1 MITSKNIGILLDF
14 IKNSKKYSDL
24 YLSVKKNSITLSS
37 KRKSNFYIKNNNLES
52 KINISK
58 FYQSILNIL
67 LPILRKNKK
76 LVIAQIGQSIDG
88 RIALNNGNSHYI
100 NNPKSIIYLH
110 CLRSISDAIIV
121 GSNTIKKDDPLLTTR
136 KIKGTNPKRI
146 IIDGSLSLNNKYK
159 IFNDGNENI
168 IFTKSNK
175 NIRLNNSTIIRL
187 KEKNFTKNFITQIKK
202 LKYKFSDYTSNE
214 ISNDHLRHMVGGRG
228 GQSNISEKNERIFNG
243 EFPEKPGALLEFLES
258 FGNQWNISLFHYR
271 NIGSAYGNILI
282 GIEDTHKKKSA
293 LLKHLHKCGTA
304 FKEESNN
311 KAYLD
316 FLK

>member
-14 IKNSKKYSDL
+14 IKNSKKNSDL
-24 YLSVKKNSITLSS
+24 YLLVKKNSISLSS

-52 KINISK
+52 KVNISK

-187 KEKNFTKNFITQIKK
+187 KEKNFTKNFIMQIKK
-202 LKYKFSDYTSNE
+202 LKYKNILVEGGSKTISELINNKYIDILQFMIAPILIGSGINSLNLKE
-214 ISNDHLRHMVGGRG
+214 ISNL
-228 GQSNISEKNERIFNG
+228 
-243 EFPEKPGALLEFLES
+243 
-258 FGNQWNISLFHYR
+258 
-271 NIGSAYGNILI
+271 
-282 GIEDTHKKKSA
+282 
-293 LLKHLHKCGTA
+293 
-304 FKEESNN
+304 N
-311 KAYLD
+311 KAIRPKHNFNELENEIIVNL
-316 FLK
+316 FLNS

>member
-14 IKNSKKYSDL
+14 IKNSKKNSDL
-24 YLSVKKNSITLSS
+24 YLLVKKNSISLSS

-58 FYQSILNIL
+58 YYQSILNIL

-187 KEKNFTKNFITQIKK
+187 KEKNFTKNLITQIKK
-202 LKYKFSDYTSNE
+202 LKYKNILVEGGSKTISELINNKYIDILQFMIAPILIGSGINSLNLKE
-214 ISNDHLRHMVGGRG
+214 ISNL
-228 GQSNISEKNERIFNG
+228 
-243 EFPEKPGALLEFLES
+243 
-258 FGNQWNISLFHYR
+258 
-271 NIGSAYGNILI
+271 
-282 GIEDTHKKKSA
+282 
-293 LLKHLHKCGTA
+293 
-304 FKEESNN
+304 N
-311 KAYLD
+311 KAIRPKHNFNELENEIIVNL
-316 FLK
+316 FLNS

>member
-14 IKNSKKYSDL
+14 IKNSKKNSDL
-24 YLSVKKNSITLSS
+24 YLLVKKNSISLSS

-202 LKYKFSDYTSNE
+202 LKYKNILVEGGSKTISELINNKYIDILQFMIAPILIGSGINSLNLKE
-214 ISNDHLRHMVGGRG
+214 ISNL
-228 GQSNISEKNERIFNG
+228 
-243 EFPEKPGALLEFLES
+243 
-258 FGNQWNISLFHYR
+258 
-271 NIGSAYGNILI
+271 
-282 GIEDTHKKKSA
+282 
-293 LLKHLHKCGTA
+293 
-304 FKEESNN
+304 N
-311 KAYLD
+311 KAIRPKHNFNELENEIIVNL
-316 FLK
+316 FLKS

>member
-14 IKNSKKYSDL
+14 IKNSKKNNDL
-24 YLSVKKNSITLSS
+24 YLLVKKNSISLSS
-37 KRKSNFYIKNNNLES
+37 KTKSNFYIKNKNLVS

-187 KEKNFTKNFITQIKK
+187 KEKNFTKNLITQIKK
-202 LKYKFSDYTSNE
+202 LKYKNILVEGGSKTISELINNKYIDILQFMIAPILIGSGINSLNLKE
-214 ISNDHLRHMVGGRG
+214 ISNL
-228 GQSNISEKNERIFNG
+228 
-243 EFPEKPGALLEFLES
+243 
-258 FGNQWNISLFHYR
+258 
-271 NIGSAYGNILI
+271 
-282 GIEDTHKKKSA
+282 
-293 LLKHLHKCGTA
+293 
-304 FKEESNN
+304 N
-311 KAYLD
+311 KAIRPKHNFNELENEIIVNL
-316 FLK
+316 FLNS

>member
-14 IKNSKKYSDL
+14 IKNSKKNSDL
-24 YLSVKKNSITLSS
+24 YLFVKKNSISLSS

-187 KEKNFTKNFITQIKK
+187 KEKNFTKNLITQLKK
-202 LKYKFSDYTSNE
+202 LKYKNILVEGGSKTISELINNKYIDILQFMIAPILIGSGINSLNLKE
-214 ISNDHLRHMVGGRG
+214 ISNL
-228 GQSNISEKNERIFNG
+228 
-243 EFPEKPGALLEFLES
+243 
-258 FGNQWNISLFHYR
+258 
-271 NIGSAYGNILI
+271 
-282 GIEDTHKKKSA
+282 
-293 LLKHLHKCGTA
+293 
-304 FKEESNN
+304 N
-311 KAYLD
+311 KAIRPKHNFNELENEIIVNL
-316 FLK
+316 FLNS

>member
-14 IKNSKKYSDL
+14 IKNSKKNSDL
-24 YLSVKKNSITLSS
+24 YLLVKKNSISLSS

-58 FYQSILNIL
+58 YYQSILNIL

-175 NIRLNNSTIIRL
+175 NIRLNNSKIIRL
-187 KEKNFTKNFITQIKK
+187 KEKNFTKNLITQIKK
-202 LKYKFSDYTSNE
+202 LKYKNILVEGGSKTISELINNKYIDILQFMIAPILIGSGINSLNLKE
-214 ISNDHLRHMVGGRG
+214 ISNL
-228 GQSNISEKNERIFNG
+228 
-243 EFPEKPGALLEFLES
+243 
-258 FGNQWNISLFHYR
+258 
-271 NIGSAYGNILI
+271 
-282 GIEDTHKKKSA
+282 
-293 LLKHLHKCGTA
+293 
-304 FKEESNN
+304 N
-311 KAYLD
+311 KAIRPKHNFNELENEIIVNL
-316 FLK
+316 FLNS

>member
-14 IKNSKKYSDL
+14 IKNSKKNSDL
-24 YLSVKKNSITLSS
+24 YLLVKKNSISLSS
-37 KRKSNFYIKNNNLES
+37 KRKSKFYIKNNNLES

-58 FYQSILNIL
+58 HYQSILNIL

-187 KEKNFTKNFITQIKK
+187 KEKNFTKNLITQIKK
-202 LKYKFSDYTSNE
+202 LKYKNILVEGGSKTISELINNKYIDILQFMIAPILIGSGINSLNLKE
-214 ISNDHLRHMVGGRG
+214 ISNL
-228 GQSNISEKNERIFNG
+228 
-243 EFPEKPGALLEFLES
+243 
-258 FGNQWNISLFHYR
+258 
-271 NIGSAYGNILI
+271 
-282 GIEDTHKKKSA
+282 
-293 LLKHLHKCGTA
+293 
-304 FKEESNN
+304 N
-311 KAYLD
+311 KAIRPKHNFNELENEIIVNL
-316 FLK
+316 FLNS

>member
-14 IKNSKKYSDL
+14 IKNSKKNSDL
-24 YLSVKKNSITLSS
+24 YLLVKKNSISLSS

-175 NIRLNNSTIIRL
+175 NIRLNNSKIIRL
-187 KEKNFTKNFITQIKK
+187 KEKNFTKNLITQIKK
-202 LKYKFSDYTSNE
+202 LQYKNILVEGGSKTISELINNKYIDILQFMIAPILIGSGVNSLNLKE
-214 ISNDHLRHMVGGRG
+214 ISNLKKAIRPKH
-228 GQSNISEKNERIFNG
+228 NFNE
-243 EFPEKPGALLEFLES
+243 LENEIIVNLFLNS
-258 FGNQWNISLFHYR
+258 
-271 NIGSAYGNILI
+271 
-282 GIEDTHKKKSA
+282 
-293 LLKHLHKCGTA
+293 
-304 FKEESNN
+304 
-311 KAYLD
+311 
-316 FLK
+316 

>member
-14 IKNSKKYSDL
+14 IKNSKKNSDL
-24 YLSVKKNSITLSS
+24 YLLVKNNSISLSS
-37 KRKSNFYIKNNNLES
+37 KRKSNFYLKNNNLES
-52 KINISK
+52 KININK

-67 LPILRKNKK
+67 VPILRKNKK

-202 LKYKFSDYTSNE
+202 LKYKNILVEGGSKTISELINNKYIDILQFMIAPILIGSGINSLNLKE
-214 ISNDHLRHMVGGRG
+214 ISNL
-228 GQSNISEKNERIFNG
+228 
-243 EFPEKPGALLEFLES
+243 
-258 FGNQWNISLFHYR
+258 
-271 NIGSAYGNILI
+271 
-282 GIEDTHKKKSA
+282 
-293 LLKHLHKCGTA
+293 
-304 FKEESNN
+304 N
-311 KAYLD
+311 KAIRPKHNFNELENEIIVNL
-316 FLK
+316 FLNS

>member
-14 IKNSKKYSDL
+14 IKNSKKNSDL
-24 YLSVKKNSITLSS
+24 YLLVKKNSISLSS

-187 KEKNFTKNFITQIKK
+187 KEKNFTKNLITQIKK
-202 LKYKFSDYTSNE
+202 LKYKNILVEGGSKTISELINNKYIDILQFMIAPILIGSGINSLNLKE
-214 ISNDHLRHMVGGRG
+214 ISNL
-228 GQSNISEKNERIFNG
+228 
-243 EFPEKPGALLEFLES
+243 
-258 FGNQWNISLFHYR
+258 
-271 NIGSAYGNILI
+271 
-282 GIEDTHKKKSA
+282 
-293 LLKHLHKCGTA
+293 
-304 FKEESNN
+304 N
-311 KAYLD
+311 KAIRPKHNFYELENEIIINL
-316 FLK
+316 FLNS

>member
-14 IKNSKKYSDL
+14 IKNSKKNSDL
-24 YLSVKKNSITLSS
+24 YLLVKKNSISLST

-67 LPILRKNKK
+67 VPILIKNKK

-168 IFTKSNK
+168 IFTKSDK

-187 KEKNFTKNFITQIKK
+187 KEKNFTKNLITQIKK
-202 LKYKFSDYTSNE
+202 LKYKNILVEGGSKTISELINNKYIDILQFMIAPILIGSGINSLNLKE
-214 ISNDHLRHMVGGRG
+214 ISNLNKAIRPKH
-228 GQSNISEKNERIFNG
+228 NFNG
-243 EFPEKPGALLEFLES
+243 LENEIIVNLFLNS
-258 FGNQWNISLFHYR
+258 
-271 NIGSAYGNILI
+271 
-282 GIEDTHKKKSA
+282 
-293 LLKHLHKCGTA
+293 
-304 FKEESNN
+304 
-311 KAYLD
+311 
-316 FLK
+316 

>member
-14 IKNSKKYSDL
+14 IKNSKKNSDL
-24 YLSVKKNSITLSS
+24 YLLVKKNSISLSS

-58 FYQSILNIL
+58 YYQSILNIL

-175 NIRLNNSTIIRL
+175 SIRLNNSTIIRL

-202 LKYKFSDYTSNE
+202 LKYKNILVEGGSKTISELINNKYIDILQFMIAPILMGSGINSLNLKE
-214 ISNDHLRHMVGGRG
+214 ISNL
-228 GQSNISEKNERIFNG
+228 
-243 EFPEKPGALLEFLES
+243 
-258 FGNQWNISLFHYR
+258 
-271 NIGSAYGNILI
+271 
-282 GIEDTHKKKSA
+282 
-293 LLKHLHKCGTA
+293 
-304 FKEESNN
+304 N
-311 KAYLD
+311 KAIRPKHNFNELENEIIVNL
-316 FLK
+316 FLNS

>member
-14 IKNSKKYSDL
+14 IKNSKKNSDL
-24 YLSVKKNSITLSS
+24 YLLVKKNSISLSS

-187 KEKNFTKNFITQIKK
+187 KEKNFTKNLITKIKK
-202 LKYKFSDYTSNE
+202 LKYKNILVEGGSKTISELINNKYIDILQFMIAPILIGSGINSLNLKE
-214 ISNDHLRHMVGGRG
+214 ISNL
-228 GQSNISEKNERIFNG
+228 
-243 EFPEKPGALLEFLES
+243 
-258 FGNQWNISLFHYR
+258 
-271 NIGSAYGNILI
+271 
-282 GIEDTHKKKSA
+282 
-293 LLKHLHKCGTA
+293 
-304 FKEESNN
+304 N
-311 KAYLD
+311 KAIRPKHNFNELENEIIVNL
-316 FLK
+316 FLNS

>member
-14 IKNSKKYSDL
+14 IKNSKKNSDL
-24 YLSVKKNSITLSS
+24 YLLIKKNSISLST

-52 KINISK
+52 RINISK

-67 LPILRKNKK
+67 VPILRKNKK

-168 IFTKSNK
+168 IFTKSSK
-175 NIRLNNSTIIRL
+175 IVKLNNSTIIRL

-202 LKYKFSDYTSNE
+202 LKYKNILVEGGSKTISELINNKYIDILQFMIAPILIGSGINSLNLKE
-214 ISNDHLRHMVGGRG
+214 ISNL
-228 GQSNISEKNERIFNG
+228 
-243 EFPEKPGALLEFLES
+243 
-258 FGNQWNISLFHYR
+258 
-271 NIGSAYGNILI
+271 
-282 GIEDTHKKKSA
+282 
-293 LLKHLHKCGTA
+293 
-304 FKEESNN
+304 N
-311 KAYLD
+311 KAIRPRHNFNELENEIIVNL
-316 FLK
+316 FLNS

>member
-14 IKNSKKYSDL
+14 IKNSKKNSDL
-24 YLSVKKNSITLSS
+24 YLLVKKNSISLSS

-58 FYQSILNIL
+58 YYQSILNIL

-136 KIKGTNPKRI
+136 NIKGTNPKRI

-202 LKYKFSDYTSNE
+202 LKYKNILVEGGSKTISELINNKYIDILQFMIAPILIGSGINSLNLKE
-214 ISNDHLRHMVGGRG
+214 ISNL
-228 GQSNISEKNERIFNG
+228 
-243 EFPEKPGALLEFLES
+243 
-258 FGNQWNISLFHYR
+258 
-271 NIGSAYGNILI
+271 
-282 GIEDTHKKKSA
+282 
-293 LLKHLHKCGTA
+293 
-304 FKEESNN
+304 N
-311 KAYLD
+311 KAIRPKHNFNELENEIIVNL
-316 FLK
+316 FLNS

>member
-14 IKNSKKYSDL
+14 IKNSKKNSDL
-24 YLSVKKNSITLSS
+24 YLLVKKNSISLSS

-88 RIALNNGNSHYI
+88 GIALNNGNSHYI

-187 KEKNFTKNFITQIKK
+187 KEKNFTKNLITQIKK
-202 LKYKFSDYTSNE
+202 LKYKNILVEGGSKTISELINNKYIDILQFMIAPILIGSGINSLNLKE
-214 ISNDHLRHMVGGRG
+214 ISNL
-228 GQSNISEKNERIFNG
+228 
-243 EFPEKPGALLEFLES
+243 
-258 FGNQWNISLFHYR
+258 
-271 NIGSAYGNILI
+271 
-282 GIEDTHKKKSA
+282 
-293 LLKHLHKCGTA
+293 
-304 FKEESNN
+304 N
-311 KAYLD
+311 KAIRPKHNFNELENEIIVNL
-316 FLK
+316 FLNS

>member
-14 IKNSKKYSDL
+14 IKNSKKNSDL
-24 YLSVKKNSITLSS
+24 YLLVKKNSISLSS

-58 FYQSILNIL
+58 YYQSILNIL

-121 GSNTIKKDDPLLTTR
+121 GSNTIKKDNPLLTTR

-187 KEKNFTKNFITQIKK
+187 KEKNFTKNLIMQIKK
-202 LKYKFSDYTSNE
+202 LKYKNILVEGGSKTISELINNKYIDILQFMIAPILIGSGINSLNLKE
-214 ISNDHLRHMVGGRG
+214 ISNL
-228 GQSNISEKNERIFNG
+228 
-243 EFPEKPGALLEFLES
+243 
-258 FGNQWNISLFHYR
+258 
-271 NIGSAYGNILI
+271 
-282 GIEDTHKKKSA
+282 
-293 LLKHLHKCGTA
+293 
-304 FKEESNN
+304 N
-311 KAYLD
+311 KAIRPKHNFNELENEIIVNL
-316 FLK
+316 FLNS

>member
-14 IKNSKKYSDL
+14 IKNSKKNSDL
-24 YLSVKKNSITLSS
+24 YLLVKKNSISLSS

-110 CLRSISDAIIV
+110 CLRSISDAIIE

-202 LKYKFSDYTSNE
+202 LKYKNILVEGGSKTISELINNKYIDILQFMIAPILMGSGINSLNLKE
-214 ISNDHLRHMVGGRG
+214 ISNL
-228 GQSNISEKNERIFNG
+228 
-243 EFPEKPGALLEFLES
+243 
-258 FGNQWNISLFHYR
+258 
-271 NIGSAYGNILI
+271 
-282 GIEDTHKKKSA
+282 
-293 LLKHLHKCGTA
+293 
-304 FKEESNN
+304 N
-311 KAYLD
+311 KAIRPKHNFNELENEIIVNL
-316 FLK
+316 FLNS

>member
-14 IKNSKKYSDL
+14 IKNSKKNSEL
-24 YLSVKKNSITLSS
+24 YLLVKKNSISLSS

-67 LPILRKNKK
+67 LPIIRKNKK

-175 NIRLNNSTIIRL
+175 NIKLNNSTIIRL

-202 LKYKFSDYTSNE
+202 LKYKYILVEGGSKTISELINNKYIDILQFMIAPILIGSGINSLNLKE
-214 ISNDHLRHMVGGRG
+214 ISNL
-228 GQSNISEKNERIFNG
+228 
-243 EFPEKPGALLEFLES
+243 
-258 FGNQWNISLFHYR
+258 
-271 NIGSAYGNILI
+271 
-282 GIEDTHKKKSA
+282 
-293 LLKHLHKCGTA
+293 
-304 FKEESNN
+304 N
-311 KAYLD
+311 KAIRPKSNFNELENEIIVNL
-316 FLK
+316 FLNS

>member
-14 IKNSKKYSDL
+14 IKNSKKNSDL
-24 YLSVKKNSITLSS
+24 YLLVKKNSIYLSS
-37 KRKSNFYIKNNNLES
+37 KRKSNFNIKNNNLES

-187 KEKNFTKNFITQIKK
+187 KEKNFTKNLITQIKK
-202 LKYKFSDYTSNE
+202 LKYKNILVEGGSKTISELINNKYIDILQFMIAPILIGSGINSLNLKE
-214 ISNDHLRHMVGGRG
+214 ISNL
-228 GQSNISEKNERIFNG
+228 
-243 EFPEKPGALLEFLES
+243 
-258 FGNQWNISLFHYR
+258 
-271 NIGSAYGNILI
+271 
-282 GIEDTHKKKSA
+282 
-293 LLKHLHKCGTA
+293 
-304 FKEESNN
+304 N
-311 KAYLD
+311 KAIRPKHNFNELENEIIVNL
-316 FLK
+316 FLNS

>member
-14 IKNSKKYSDL
+14 IKNSKKNSDL
-24 YLSVKKNSITLSS
+24 YLFVKKNSISLSS

-67 LPILRKNKK
+67 VPILRKNKK

-202 LKYKFSDYTSNE
+202 LKYKNILVEGGSKTISELINNKYIDILQFMIAPILIGSGINSLNLKE
-214 ISNDHLRHMVGGRG
+214 ISNL
-228 GQSNISEKNERIFNG
+228 
-243 EFPEKPGALLEFLES
+243 
-258 FGNQWNISLFHYR
+258 
-271 NIGSAYGNILI
+271 
-282 GIEDTHKKKSA
+282 
-293 LLKHLHKCGTA
+293 
-304 FKEESNN
+304 N
-311 KAYLD
+311 KAIRPKHNFNELENEIIVNL
-316 FLK
+316 FLNS

>member
-14 IKNSKKYSDL
+14 IKNSKKNSDL
-24 YLSVKKNSITLSS
+24 YLLVKKNSISLSS

-202 LKYKFSDYTSNE
+202 LKYKNILVEGGSKTISELINNKYIDILQFMIAPILIGSGINSLNLKE
-214 ISNDHLRHMVGGRG
+214 ISNL
-228 GQSNISEKNERIFNG
+228 
-243 EFPEKPGALLEFLES
+243 
-258 FGNQWNISLFHYR
+258 
-271 NIGSAYGNILI
+271 
-282 GIEDTHKKKSA
+282 
-293 LLKHLHKCGTA
+293 
-304 FKEESNN
+304 N
-311 KAYLD
+311 KAIRPKHNFNELEIEIIVNL
-316 FLK
+316 FLNS

>member
-14 IKNSKKYSDL
+14 IKISKKNSDL
-24 YLSVKKNSITLSS
+24 YLLVKKNSISLSS

-52 KINISK
+52 KINVSK

-202 LKYKFSDYTSNE
+202 LKYKNILVEGGSKTISELINNKYIDILQFMIAPILIGSGINSLNLKE
-214 ISNDHLRHMVGGRG
+214 ISNL
-228 GQSNISEKNERIFNG
+228 
-243 EFPEKPGALLEFLES
+243 
-258 FGNQWNISLFHYR
+258 
-271 NIGSAYGNILI
+271 
-282 GIEDTHKKKSA
+282 
-293 LLKHLHKCGTA
+293 
-304 FKEESNN
+304 N
-311 KAYLD
+311 KAIRPKHNFNELENEIIVNL
-316 FLK
+316 FLNS

>member
-14 IKNSKKYSDL
+14 IKNSKKNSDL
-24 YLSVKKNSITLSS
+24 YLLVKKNSISLSS

-202 LKYKFSDYTSNE
+202 LKYKNILVEGGSKTISELINNKYIDILQFMIAPILIGSGINSLNLKE
-214 ISNDHLRHMVGGRG
+214 ISNL
-228 GQSNISEKNERIFNG
+228 
-243 EFPEKPGALLEFLES
+243 
-258 FGNQWNISLFHYR
+258 
-271 NIGSAYGNILI
+271 
-282 GIEDTHKKKSA
+282 
-293 LLKHLHKCGTA
+293 
-304 FKEESNN
+304 N
-311 KAYLD
+311 KAIRPKNNFNELENEIIVNL
-316 FLK
+316 FLNS

>member
-14 IKNSKKYSDL
+14 IKNSKKNSDL
-24 YLSVKKNSITLSS
+24 YLLVKKNSISLSS

-67 LPILRKNKK
+67 VPILIKNKK

-202 LKYKFSDYTSNE
+202 LKYKNILVEGGSKTISELINNKYIDILQFMIAPILIGSGVNSLNLKE
-214 ISNDHLRHMVGGRG
+214 ISNL
-228 GQSNISEKNERIFNG
+228 
-243 EFPEKPGALLEFLES
+243 
-258 FGNQWNISLFHYR
+258 
-271 NIGSAYGNILI
+271 
-282 GIEDTHKKKSA
+282 
-293 LLKHLHKCGTA
+293 
-304 FKEESNN
+304 N
-311 KAYLD
+311 KAIRPKHNFNELENEIIVNL
-316 FLK
+316 FLNS

>member
-14 IKNSKKYSDL
+14 IKNSKKNSDL
-24 YLSVKKNSITLSS
+24 YLLVKKNSISLSS

-58 FYQSILNIL
+58 YYQSILNIL

-187 KEKNFTKNFITQIKK
+187 EEKNFTKNFITQIKK
-202 LKYKFSDYTSNE
+202 LKYKNILVEGGSKTISELINNKYIDILQFMIAPILIGSGINSLNLKE
-214 ISNDHLRHMVGGRG
+214 ISNLNKAIRPKH
-228 GQSNISEKNERIFNG
+228 NFNG
-243 EFPEKPGALLEFLES
+243 LENEIIVNLFLNS
-258 FGNQWNISLFHYR
+258 
-271 NIGSAYGNILI
+271 
-282 GIEDTHKKKSA
+282 
-293 LLKHLHKCGTA
+293 
-304 FKEESNN
+304 
-311 KAYLD
+311 
-316 FLK
+316 

>member
-14 IKNSKKYSDL
+14 IKNSKKNSDL
-24 YLSVKKNSITLSS
+24 YLLVKKNSISLSS

-58 FYQSILNIL
+58 YYQSILNIL

-136 KIKGTNPKRI
+136 KIKGANPKRI

-187 KEKNFTKNFITQIKK
+187 KEKNFTKNLITQIKK
-202 LKYKFSDYTSNE
+202 LKYKNILVEGGSKTISELINNNYIDILQFMIAPILIGSGINSLNLKE
-214 ISNDHLRHMVGGRG
+214 ISNL
-228 GQSNISEKNERIFNG
+228 
-243 EFPEKPGALLEFLES
+243 
-258 FGNQWNISLFHYR
+258 
-271 NIGSAYGNILI
+271 
-282 GIEDTHKKKSA
+282 
-293 LLKHLHKCGTA
+293 
-304 FKEESNN
+304 N
-311 KAYLD
+311 KAIRPKHNFNELENEIIVN
-316 FLK
+316 LILNS

>member
-14 IKNSKKYSDL
+14 IKNSKKNSDL
-24 YLSVKKNSITLSS
+24 YLLVKKNSISLSS

-136 KIKGTNPKRI
+136 KIKGTNAKRI

-168 IFTKSNK
+168 IFTKSDK

-187 KEKNFTKNFITQIKK
+187 KEKNFTKNLIAQIKK
-202 LKYKFSDYTSNE
+202 LKYKNILVEGGSKTISELINNKYIDILQFMIAPILIGSGINSLNLKE
-214 ISNDHLRHMVGGRG
+214 ISNL
-228 GQSNISEKNERIFNG
+228 
-243 EFPEKPGALLEFLES
+243 
-258 FGNQWNISLFHYR
+258 
-271 NIGSAYGNILI
+271 
-282 GIEDTHKKKSA
+282 
-293 LLKHLHKCGTA
+293 
-304 FKEESNN
+304 N
-311 KAYLD
+311 KAIRPKHNFNELENEIIVNL
-316 FLK
+316 FLNS

>member
-14 IKNSKKYSDL
+14 IKNSKKNSDL
-24 YLSVKKNSITLSS
+24 YLLVKKNSISLSS
-37 KRKSNFYIKNNNLES
+37 KRKSNFYIKNNNLET
-52 KINISK
+52 KFNISK

-187 KEKNFTKNFITQIKK
+187 KEKNFTKNLITQIKK
-202 LKYKFSDYTSNE
+202 LKYKNILVEGGSKTISELINNKYIDILQFMIAPILIGSGINSLNLKE
-214 ISNDHLRHMVGGRG
+214 ISNL
-228 GQSNISEKNERIFNG
+228 
-243 EFPEKPGALLEFLES
+243 
-258 FGNQWNISLFHYR
+258 
-271 NIGSAYGNILI
+271 
-282 GIEDTHKKKSA
+282 
-293 LLKHLHKCGTA
+293 
-304 FKEESNN
+304 N
-311 KAYLD
+311 KAIRPKNNFNELENEIIVNL
-316 FLK
+316 FLNS

>member
-14 IKNSKKYSDL
+14 IKNSKKNSDL
-24 YLSVKKNSITLSS
+24 YLLVKNNSISLSS
-37 KRKSNFYIKNNNLES
+37 KRKSNFYLKNNNLES
-52 KINISK
+52 KININK

-67 LPILRKNKK
+67 VPILRKNKK

-159 IFNDGNENI
+159 IFNDSNENI

-187 KEKNFTKNFITQIKK
+187 KEKNFTKNLITQIKK
-202 LKYKFSDYTSNE
+202 LKYKNILVE
-214 ISNDHLRHMVGGRG
+214 GG
-228 GQSNISEKNERIFNG
+228 SKTISE
-243 EFPEKPGALLEFLES
+243 
-258 FGNQWNISLFHYR
+258 
-271 NIGSAYGNILI
+271 LI
-282 GIEDTHKKKSA
+282 
-293 LLKHLHKCGTA
+293 
-304 FKEESNN
+304 NN
-311 KAYLD
+311 KYIDILQFMIAPNINR
-316 FLK
+316 FRN

>member
-14 IKNSKKYSDL
+14 IKNSKKNSDL
-24 YLSVKKNSITLSS
+24 YLLVKKNSISLSS
-37 KRKSNFYIKNNNLES
+37 KRKSNFYIKNNNLKS

-146 IIDGSLSLNNKYK
+146 IIDGSLSLSNKYK

-202 LKYKFSDYTSNE
+202 LKYKNILVEGGSKTISELINNKYIDILQFMIAPILIGSGINSLNLKE
-214 ISNDHLRHMVGGRG
+214 ISNL
-228 GQSNISEKNERIFNG
+228 
-243 EFPEKPGALLEFLES
+243 
-258 FGNQWNISLFHYR
+258 
-271 NIGSAYGNILI
+271 
-282 GIEDTHKKKSA
+282 
-293 LLKHLHKCGTA
+293 
-304 FKEESNN
+304 N
-311 KAYLD
+311 KAIRSKHNFNELENEIIVNL
-316 FLK
+316 FLNS

>member
-14 IKNSKKYSDL
+14 IKNSKKNSDL
-24 YLSVKKNSITLSS
+24 YLLVKKNSISLSS
-37 KRKSNFYIKNNNLES
+37 KRKGNFYIINNNLES

-187 KEKNFTKNFITQIKK
+187 KEKNFTKNLITQIKK
-202 LKYKFSDYTSNE
+202 LKYKNILVE
-214 ISNDHLRHMVGGRG
+214 GG
-228 GQSNISEKNERIFNG
+228 SKTISE
-243 EFPEKPGALLEFLES
+243 
-258 FGNQWNISLFHYR
+258 
-271 NIGSAYGNILI
+271 LI
-282 GIEDTHKKKSA
+282 
-293 LLKHLHKCGTA
+293 
-304 FKEESNN
+304 NN
-311 KAYLD
+311 KYILVESAMKNKPQNIIFPFEIMIPIEIIWLLYSC
-316 FLK
+316 FRAQNEGSGWQEQYQCGSR

>member
-14 IKNSKKYSDL
+14 IKNSKKNSDL
-24 YLSVKKNSITLSS
+24 YLLVKKNSISLSS

-52 KINISK
+52 KINVSK

-187 KEKNFTKNFITQIKK
+187 KEKNFTKNLITQIKK
-202 LKYKFSDYTSNE
+202 LKYKNILVEGGSKTISELINNKYIDILQFMIAPILIGSGINSLNLKE
-214 ISNDHLRHMVGGRG
+214 ISNL
-228 GQSNISEKNERIFNG
+228 
-243 EFPEKPGALLEFLES
+243 
-258 FGNQWNISLFHYR
+258 
-271 NIGSAYGNILI
+271 
-282 GIEDTHKKKSA
+282 
-293 LLKHLHKCGTA
+293 
-304 FKEESNN
+304 N
-311 KAYLD
+311 KAIRPKHNFNELENEIIVNL
-316 FLK
+316 FLNS

>member
-14 IKNSKKYSDL
+14 IKNSKKNSDL
-24 YLSVKKNSITLSS
+24 YLLVKKNSISLSS

-136 KIKGTNPKRI
+136 KIKGKNPKRI

-159 IFNDGNENI
+159 IFTDGNENI

-187 KEKNFTKNFITQIKK
+187 KEKNFTKNLITQIKK
-202 LKYKFSDYTSNE
+202 LKYKNILVEGGSKTISELINNNYIDILQFMIAPILIGSGINSLNLKE
-214 ISNDHLRHMVGGRG
+214 ISNLKKAIRPKH
-228 GQSNISEKNERIFNG
+228 NFNE
-243 EFPEKPGALLEFLES
+243 LENEIIVNLFLNS
-258 FGNQWNISLFHYR
+258 
-271 NIGSAYGNILI
+271 
-282 GIEDTHKKKSA
+282 
-293 LLKHLHKCGTA
+293 
-304 FKEESNN
+304 
-311 KAYLD
+311 
-316 FLK
+316 

>member
-14 IKNSKKYSDL
+14 IKNSKKNSDL
-24 YLSVKKNSITLSS
+24 YLLVKKNSISLSS

-187 KEKNFTKNFITQIKK
+187 KEKNFTKNFITQIKN
-202 LKYKFSDYTSNE
+202 LKYKNILVEGGSKTISELINNNYIDILQFMIAPILIGSGINSLNLKE
-214 ISNDHLRHMVGGRG
+214 ISNL
-228 GQSNISEKNERIFNG
+228 
-243 EFPEKPGALLEFLES
+243 
-258 FGNQWNISLFHYR
+258 
-271 NIGSAYGNILI
+271 
-282 GIEDTHKKKSA
+282 
-293 LLKHLHKCGTA
+293 
-304 FKEESNN
+304 N
-311 KAYLD
+311 KAIRPKHNFNELENEIIVNL
-316 FLK
+316 FLNS